1 VSQHLLFL
9 IALVVGL
16 LVVVGVLSAFLGA
29 RRPLDY
35 PYEPHDSLL
44 SPAERSFFGV
54 LQQALAPQFTPLA
67 KIRLADLLRVQRG
80 LSAQRRSAAFNRV
93 SSKHADFVLCASD
106 TFRVVG
112 VIELDDKSHRDEA
125 RQRRDQFLD
134 GALAAAGIPVVHVA
148 VQRSYS
154 VADVRA
160 RLQSLLS
167 ANAPTAGNANT

>member
-1 VSQHLLFL
+1 VNQHFLFL

-29 RRPLDY
+29 SRPSDY
-35 PYEPHDSLL
+35 PYEAYDSLL
-44 SPAERSFFGV
+44 SAAERSFFGV
-54 LQQALAPQFTPLA
+54 LQQTLPPQFTPLA

-106 TFRVVG
+106 TFRVVA
-112 VIELDDKSHRDEA
+112 VIELDDKSHRGEA

-134 GALAAAGIPVVHVA
+134 GALAAAGIPVLHVA
-148 VQRSYS
+148 AQRSYS
-154 VADVRA
+154 VADIRT
-160 RLQSLLS
+160 RLQSFLTKD
-167 ANAPTAGNANT
+167 AATASNANT